1 MGLDMTSYEA
11 GLKFHYT
18 SDHVENLA
26 YYDNPFFSLVPKDE
40 NFGGKAEPIPII
52 YGNPQG
58 RSANFQRAQAN
69 ARRTSTKIDDFI
81 LTRAKDHS
89 LFTVDNET
97 IKASEKDVDA
107 FMEASTTEMDG
118 AIQSLSNSISG
129 KIFRDGWGEIGQV
142 ANTGPYT
149 QTYIDLVN
157 IDDVVQF
164 EVGME
169 LVTAPSANSGN
180 INAVGSSGNG
190 LFVLSVNRRTGRIG
204 FGVTPINDA
213 TDGIPTIAQND
224 YIFVRG
230 DRQESASPTAQVITG
245 LEGWLPY
252 GGPSATLFFGVD
264 RTVDSRLSGQ
274 WLDGTDAPIEEVLNE
289 AIGITGREGG
299 RLDHFIMPFSKWTAL
314 ENSLGSKVQY
324 IDLMANATIGFRGI
338 VVNGPKGPVKC
349 LADRSCQSD
358 RIWGL
363 QLGVWKLKSLG
374 KAVEVFDTDGST
386 LLRQSDEDG
395 VEGRLH
401 FYGNLACRA
410 PGWNIN
416 IKVSA

>member
-1 MGLDMTSYEA
+1 MGLDMASYEA

-18 SDHVENLA
+18 NEHVENLA
-26 YYDNPFFSLVPKDE
+26 YYDNPAFSLLPKDE
-40 NFGGKAEPIPII
+40 NFGGKAEPLPII

-58 RSANFQRAQAN
+58 RSATFARAQKN
-69 ARRTSTKIDDFI
+69 AKRTSTKIEDFI

-89 LFTVDNET
+89 IFTVDNET
-97 IKASEKDVDA
+97 IKASEKDADA

-118 AIQSLSNSISG
+118 AIQALSNSIAG

-142 ANTGPYT
+142 SNTGPFT
-149 QTYIDLVN
+149 QAYFDLVN
-157 IDDVVQF
+157 IDDVINF

-169 LVTAPSANSGN
+169 LVTAAAAATGN
-180 INAVGSSGNG
+180 IKPVGTSGDG
-190 LFVLSVNRRTGRIG
+190 LFITSVNRRTGRVG
-204 FGVTPINDA
+204 FANPINDA
-213 TDGIPTIAQND
+213 ASGIPTVATND

-230 DRQESASPTAQVITG
+230 DRQEVPSPTG
-245 LEGWLPY
+245 LAISGFEAWLPY
-252 GGPSATLFFGVD
+252 GGATSTPFFGVD
-264 RTVDSRLSGQ
+264 RSIDTRLGGQ

-289 AIGITGREGG
+289 SIGIVGREGG
-299 RLDHFIMPFSKWTAL
+299 RLDHFLMPFAKWTDL

-324 IDLMANATIGFRGI
+324 VDLMANATIGFRGI

-349 LADRSCQSD
+349 IADRSCQAD

-401 FYGNLACRA
+401 FYGNLGCRA